1 MNRASR
7 ISVILLLTGGV
18 AAWWFLGRNTPP
30 APPLPAGIED
40 VEVRTTLERARERV
54 VQNPDSGDEWGEYG
68 SVLLANLFDREAD
81 QCFIRAIKLAPNDPR
96 WPYARGQIALKRDPP
111 AALGLLEKAAELATS
126 SPRDRQPFGLT
137 LAEAL
142 LERGET
148 DRAAM
153 LFESLKGPPEPARAE
168 FGLGLCALVRDDTD
182 DAARRFEAA
191 AKHSSCRKQVKAHL
205 ARLAR
210 VRGDADAAK
219 RLEAEE
225 AALDPDPP
233 WPDPYLDR
241 VVTLQVGARGLEKRI
256 TLLERDGKFE
266 EAAELHLQQ
275 AASQRNARNLTG
287 AAVNLARLGRY
298 DEALSQLRE
307 AVKLDPADSRA
318 RYTLALVAFTK
329 WEKAVDLAADAEGW
343 REGFREVIEQ
353 AKKTV
358 ELKPDHARAFLF
370 QGLAFKHLNE
380 PQNALA
386 PLQQGVAIEPN
397 NFELHLALGQVKAL
411 GGDRAG
417 AKQAFETAASLRPGD
432 PRPGRE
438 LERLRP

>member
-1 MNRASR
+1 MKR
-7 ISVILLLTGGV
+7 VVLVLLLIAGGV
-18 AAWWFLGRNTPP
+18 AAWFQFGRNSAP

-40 VEVRTTLERARERV
+40 TEVRTSLEQARERV
-54 VQNPDSGDEWGEYG
+54 VQNPDSGEEWGEFG

-81 QCFIRAIKLAPNDPR
+81 QCFVRAIALAPNDPR
-96 WPYARGQIALKRDPP
+96 WPYARGQIAMKRDPP
-111 AALGLLEKAAELATS
+111 AALGLLETAAELAKS
-126 SPRDRQPFGLT
+126 SPRYRQPFGLT

-142 LERGET
+142 LERGEA
-148 DRAAM
+148 DRAAK
-153 LFESLKGPPEPARAE
+153 LFESLKGPPEPDRAE

-182 DAARRFEAA
+182 AATRRFEAA
-191 AKHSSCRKQVKAHL
+191 AKHPSCRKQVKAHL

-210 VRGDADAAK
+210 VRGDADSAK

-241 VVTLQVGARGLEKRI
+241 VVSLQVGSRGLEKRI

-266 EAAELHLQQ
+266 EAAELHMQQ
-275 AASQRNARNLTG
+275 AAAQRNARNLTG
-287 AAVNLARLGRY
+287 SAVNLARLGRY
-298 DEALSQLRE
+298 DEALFQLRE

-329 WEKAVDLAADAEGW
+329 WEKAVDQDPDAEGW
-343 REGFREVIEQ
+343 RDGFRDVIEQ

-380 PQNALA
+380 PKNALA

-411 GGDRAG
+411 AGDRAG
-417 AKQAFETAASLRPGD
+417 AKQALETARSLRPND
-432 PRPGRE
+432 PRPGQE
-438 LERLRP
+438 LERLGK